1 MSGILI
7 CQQLPVTV
15 SAADHTLP
23 AKIPSGNA
31 PGGSRKL
38 MGPLRHILVTFVWLS
53 QSLRWDLWVGRD
65 MSGSTA
71 THHTTDDGSAWLM
84 AALCSGKNR
93 ERPLRSDPGATSST
107 RKRQAGGQ
115 PHLEGRSTELRG
127 DPASGYSSVTP
138 MLGNLKSATG
148 PQDGSLPFCKLRGLG
163 LMLSKGPPNGTHAN
177 DVLGGLAF
185 GFESQVC
192 HRATWQL
199 AEAPMSLL

>member
-1 MSGILI
+1 M
-7 CQQLPVTV
+7 TV

-138 MLGNLKSATG
+138 MLGNLVSHRVPG
-148 PQDGSLPFCKLRGLG
+148 RQSPFL
-163 LMLSKGPPNGTHAN
+163 
-177 DVLGGLAF
+177 
-185 GFESQVC
+185 
-192 HRATWQL
+192 
-199 AEAPMSLL
+199 